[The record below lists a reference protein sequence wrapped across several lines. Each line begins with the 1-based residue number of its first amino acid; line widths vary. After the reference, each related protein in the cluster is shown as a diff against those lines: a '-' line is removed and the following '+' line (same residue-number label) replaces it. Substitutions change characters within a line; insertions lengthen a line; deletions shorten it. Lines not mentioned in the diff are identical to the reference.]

1 MGAVVV
7 AQVSC
12 ANTFP
17 SAQMPGGEMN
27 GLVELASLVSILLVC
42 LGDSYCCQ
50 KADLRLLSRE
60 LCKIN
65 MATQGKDNPQSR
77 INNMMTYRGQVF
89 SNSLLVVKVQMVSA
103 VLNCIFT
110 RHNDSEAYSKY

>member
-1 MGAVVV
+1 MGALLV

-17 SAQMPGGEMN
+17 SAQMPDGEMN

-42 LGDSYCCQ
+42 LRESYCCQ

-65 MATQGKDNPQSR
+65 MAIQGRDNPQSR
-77 INNMMTYRGQVF
+77 INNIMTCRGQVI
-89 SNSLLVVKVQMVSA
+89 SNSFVFVKVQMVSDNLK
-103 VLNCIFT
+103 VP
-110 RHNDSEAYSKY
+110 